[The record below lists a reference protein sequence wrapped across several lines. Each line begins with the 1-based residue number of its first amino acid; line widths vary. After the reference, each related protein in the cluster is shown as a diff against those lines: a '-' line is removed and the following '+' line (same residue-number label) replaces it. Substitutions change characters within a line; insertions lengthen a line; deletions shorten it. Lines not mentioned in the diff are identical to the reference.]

1 MITDSMAPTRPTS
14 VEELETVTVRFA
26 GDSGDGMQLAG
37 TQFSNASAMFGND
50 ISTFPD
56 YPSEIRAPAG
66 TLFGVSGFQIS
77 FSSKDIATPGDRL
90 DALIAMNPAALK
102 TNLADLV
109 AGGVLLIN
117 TDAFTELNLKK
128 AHCDSNPLEDDSLKG
143 YKVYQV
149 PVTRLT
155 LRAVKGAGLT
165 AKQSERCKNFFAL
178 GLMCWLFDRPLE
190 PTFSWICEKF
200 GKTPA
205 LVQANSLAIRA
216 GYAFG
221 ETAEIFATQF
231 RVKKAR
237 LPRGTYRRL
246 TGNEATVLGLVT
258 AAQKAE
264 LPMFY
269 GSYPITPASEIL
281 QELARLKNYDIVT
294 FQAEDEIA
302 AMCSVIGASFAG
314 SLAVTGTSG
323 PGLDLKQEAI
333 GLAVTTELPM
343 VIVNVQRG
351 GPSTGLPTKTEQADL
366 LLAVNGRHGECPLPV
381 IAALSPADC
390 FAMAMEAARLAI
402 KYMTPVILLTDG
414 YIANGAEPWRIPR
427 LEELPE
433 LKARFVPPRSNGD
446 RFQPYT
452 RDENLAR
459 PWALPGTR
467 GLAHRIGGLEKQ
479 DITGDVCYDPD
490 NHQRMTELREQKV
503 QGIAG
508 DIPLQ
513 EVVGPKKGRLLVLG
527 WGGTHGAIQSAGE
540 VARDK
545 GQQVACAT
553 LRYLNPFPRN
563 LEQII
568 RSYDRVLIP
577 ELNTG
582 QLRSL
587 IRAKYLVDAE
597 GLNKVQGRPFMI
609 GEISS
614 KMDQMLNE
622 VSS

>member
-77 FSSKDIATPGDRL
+77 FSSKDIATPGDQL

-117 TDAFTELNLKK
+117 TDAFTESNLQK

-143 YKVYQV
+143 YQVYRV
-149 PVTRLT
+149 PITQLT
-155 LRAVKGAGLT
+155 LRAVQGSGLT

-205 LVQANSLAIRA
+205 LVQANSLAIKA

-221 ETAEIFATQF
+221 ETAEIFATQY

-258 AAQKAE
+258 ASQRAG

-281 QELARLKNYDIVT
+281 QELSRLKNYDVVT

-333 GLAVTTELPM
+333 GLAVAIELPV

-366 LLAVNGRHGECPLPV
+366 LTAVNGRHGECPLPV

-390 FAMAMEAARLAI
+390 FTMAMEAARLAI

-459 PWALPGTR
+459 PWALPGTE
-467 GLAHRIGGLEKQ
+467 GLAHRLGGLEKQ

-513 EVVGPKKGRLLVLG
+513 EVVGPEQGRLLVLG

-553 LRYLNPFPRN
+553 LRYLNPFPQN

-582 QLRSL
+582 QLRAL

-597 GLNKVQGRPFMI
+597 GLNKVKGRPFMI
-609 GEISS
+609 GEINS
-614 KMDQMLNE
+614 KIDQMLSE

>member
-1 MITDSMAPTRPTS
+1 MPEKSRDSDRKALTPFDRRFLTG
-14 VEELETVTVRFA
+14 EQKFTVI
-26 GDSGDGMQLAG
+26 GSGSLGGKAQG
-37 TQFSNASAMFGND
+37 
-50 ISTFPD
+50 
-56 YPSEIRAPAG
+56 
-66 TLFGVSGFQIS
+66 
-77 FSSKDIATPGDRL
+77 
-90 DALIAMNPAALK
+90 
-102 TNLADLV
+102 LADLSDV
-109 AGGVLLIN
+109 LERRIAGRFRPDIVVNIPTLTVIA
-117 TDAFTELNLKK
+117 TD
-128 AHCDSNPLEDDSLKG
+128 C
-143 YKVYQV
+143 
-149 PVTRLT
+149 
-155 LRAVKGAGLT
+155 
-165 AKQSERCKNFFAL
+165 
-178 GLMCWLFDRPLE
+178 FDRFMERNNLYE
-190 PTFSWICEKF
+190 V
-200 GKTPA
+200 A
-205 LVQANSLAIRA
+205 LSDMRDDQIAH
-216 GYAFG
+216 AF
-221 ETAEIFATQF
+221 
-231 RVKKAR
+231 
-237 LPRGTYRRL
+237 
-246 TGNEATVLGLVT
+246 
-258 AAQKAE
+258 QKAE